1 MQKVNFPFYKGLDTL
16 PNLKYQAGTSFNKLL
31 STLDLSGAGVYIVW
45 GVSEDVPDWMIDS
58 KRVAY
63 VGKSKKLKN
72 RVGSCKHSTI
82 GSLRYLDA
90 SFNISFVFCE
100 DNEEELDL
108 LEREAIS
115 WFTPQWNVTSNEPE
129 FIAPHN
135 VYGLLPYIV
144 DAKGDVS
151 EALDNY
157 ACDFPKLYL
166 GEEFTKLQVLAS
178 GLNRNSLSFF
188 KASGEHLFKIRE
200 MLRVSTPKNPVTTE
214 LGTFTSF
221 SDYLKF
227 REINNKTAYTHIFI
241 YENWELAEKIG
252 LLEENACFRLV
263 ISEKII
269 RWAKDK
275 LEDNPDWQGVA
286 EDYFKEQSAKATEK
300 KESTKSELIHL
311 RARLAE
317 LEAEVLLVPKY
328 MERINQLETKCQNL
342 EVRLEEYRAIVLPY
356 ITE

>member
-1 MQKVNFPFYKGLDTL
+1 MTIITQEDKRYMAEVNL
-16 PNLKYQAGTSFNKLL
+16 A
-31 STLDLSGAGVYIVW
+31 
-45 GVSEDVPDWMIDS
+45 
-58 KRVAY
+58 VAE
-63 VGKSKKLKN
+63 
-72 RVGSCKHSTI
+72 
-82 GSLRYLDA
+82 
-90 SFNISFVFCE
+90 FNISQGHRKKS
-100 DNEEELDL
+100 L
-108 LEREAIS
+108 
-115 WFTPQWNVTSNEPE
+115 TSYRN
-129 FIAPHN
+129 A
-135 VYGLLPYIV
+135 G
-144 DAKGDVS
+144 
-151 EALDNY
+151 EALSNIRD
-157 ACDFPKLYL
+157 A
-166 GEEFTKLQVLAS
+166 LA
-178 GLNRNSLSFF
+178 
-188 KASGEHLFKIRE
+188 KA
-200 MLRVSTPKNPVTTE
+200 TPKTPEVTE
-214 LGTFTSF
+214 IGTFTSF

-300 KESTKSELIHL
+300 KESSKSELIHL

-328 MERINQLETKCQNL
+328 MERINQLETKCQDL
-342 EVRLEEYRAIVLPY
+342 ETRLEEYRAIVLPY

>member
-1 MQKVNFPFYKGLDTL
+1 MTIITQEDKRYM
-16 PNLKYQAGTSFNKLL
+16 AE
-31 STLDLSGAGVYIVW
+31 
-45 GVSEDVPDWMIDS
+45 VSLA
-58 KRVAY
+58 VAE
-63 VGKSKKLKN
+63 
-72 RVGSCKHSTI
+72 
-82 GSLRYLDA
+82 
-90 SFNISFVFCE
+90 FNISQGHRKKSLMSYR
-100 DNEEELDL
+100 N
-108 LEREAIS
+108 A
-115 WFTPQWNVTSNEPE
+115 
-129 FIAPHN
+129 
-135 VYGLLPYIV
+135 G
-144 DAKGDVS
+144 
-151 EALDNY
+151 EALSNIRD
-157 ACDFPKLYL
+157 A
-166 GEEFTKLQVLAS
+166 LA
-178 GLNRNSLSFF
+178 
-188 KASGEHLFKIRE
+188 KA
-200 MLRVSTPKNPVTTE
+200 TPKNPEVTE
-214 LGTFTSF
+214 IGTFTSF

-300 KESTKSELIHL
+300 KESTKSELIYL

-328 MERINQLETKCQNL
+328 MERISQLETKCQDL
-342 EVRLEEYRAIVLPY
+342 EARLEEYRAIGLTY